1 MGCRWGEVGGRSLSS
16 DIRCSGRGPSVTFKP
31 ACQGVGVGNSGFSPS
46 GKGTKQDIWAELAG
60 VEGGMLSTTD
70 NSILEG
76 RLKDRDKRWL
86 TFERRL

>member
-1 MGCRWGEVGGRSLSS
+1 MTS
-16 DIRCSGRGPSVTFKP
+16 KP
-31 ACQGVGVGNSGFSPS
+31 ACQGMGVGNIGFSPS

-60 VEGGMLSTTD
+60 VGGGVLSTTD
-70 NSILEG
+70 KSILEG